1 MTIDKTALSS
11 LAASLDE
18 LTRRLAELSS
28 TAEEDDDD
36 RSELNEIERQLQ
48 TAGRRLDKVV
58 HRSRRR

>member
-48 TAGRRLDKVV
+48 TAARRLDKVV